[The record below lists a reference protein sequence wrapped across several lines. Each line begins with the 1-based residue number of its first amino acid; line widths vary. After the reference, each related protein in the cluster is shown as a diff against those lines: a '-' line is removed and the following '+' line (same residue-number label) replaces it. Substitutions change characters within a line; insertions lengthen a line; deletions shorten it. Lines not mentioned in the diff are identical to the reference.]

1 MPSTNDLSKDKRF
14 GTNPTPGDAEVIV
27 PAEEPASAPAPKR
40 SAGKTAL
47 IMLALCLAVFLAA
60 LDSVVI
66 TVALPTIAREL
77 GASDAGY
84 AWIGSA
90 YLLTVAALIPFW
102 GKVSDIFG
110 RKPTLIIANAI
121 FMIGSLIAALS
132 RNLTMLIAGRAVQGL
147 GGGGLITLVNIC
159 IGDLFSPRERGMY
172 LGIIGGIWAFAS
184 SIGPVLGGAFTQR
197 VSWRWCFW
205 SKNLLST
212 HGTVGK
218 LLLTIYPS
226 ICSQPYVTPFQ
237 ISELVSLL
245 LTERNSTLLRS
256 LTDHIDAVP
265 EYPHP
270 KDATSQGPQGNRL
283 VRVRHDDG
291 SYSDVAVGA

>member
-1 MPSTNDLSKDKRF
+1 LGFLFEAKTVISCPFLFLCFLLKSTKQRVTRQDFLQTAQAVPTHPSSKTTLQAWYKNQLPTSCSAHNMPSTNDLSKDKRS
-14 GTNPTPGDAEVIV
+14 GTNSTPGDAEVIV
-27 PAEEPASAPAPKR
+27 LAEEPASAPALKR

-205 SKNLLST
+205 SKT
-212 HGTVGK
+212 FF
-218 LLLTIYPS
+218 P
-226 ICSQPYVTPFQ
+226 
-237 ISELVSLL
+237 
-245 LTERNSTLLRS
+245 RM
-256 LTDHIDAVP
+256 VP
-265 EYPHP
+265 LANCY
-270 KDATSQGPQGNRL
+270 
-283 VRVRHDDG
+283 
-291 SYSDVAVGA
+291 